1 MTTQA
6 APPVVLAIAYWLH
19 MLATVVW
26 IGGLVALAVFFLPTA
41 RQNLAPADYS
51 NLLAKI
57 QNRLQMVG
65 WFSLAVLT
73 VTGLFQMSSH
83 PAYQGFLAINNT
95 WAVAILIKHLVI
107 GLMVLISAY
116 LTWGVLPAMQRLALI
131 RASGKQVDEA
141 ATSRLERRESRI
153 LTGNLVLSVL
163 VLLLTALARAS
174 G

>member
-1 MTTQA
+1 MGTQT
-6 APPVVLAIAYWLH
+6 APPIVLAIAYWLH

-26 IGGLVALAVFFLPTA
+26 IGGLAALAVIFLPAA
-41 RQNLAPADYS
+41 RRLLAPADYS

-57 QNRLQMVG
+57 QRRLQMVG
-65 WFSLAVLT
+65 WFSLAVLV

-83 PAYQGFLAINNT
+83 PAYQGFLTIDSM

-116 LTWGVLPAMQRLALI
+116 LTWGILPAMQRMALI
-131 RASGKQVDEA
+131 RASGRQVDES
-141 ATSRLERRESRI
+141 ATRRLELRESRI
-153 LTGNLVLSVL
+153 LTGNLVLSIV